1 MSEYNRENIQ
11 NEIEYSFISLFS
23 KKIRIGV
30 VGAGKAG
37 TIKIRHFVKNKCYV
51 EVLSKEFSKDILEL
65 SELNNNL
72 KLISQEFDY
81 HFLKDKHLIIIALDD
96 STIKEK
102 IKKYCDDNYKIYIDS
117 TDFKKGM
124 AVVPAERSSKAVN
137 IAVNTKDG
145 NPKGAVWAA
154 EKLRKV
160 MMKDDDYIE
169 FTTQIR
175 NKAKDIPQY
184 KNEIINF
191 VFTEEFR
198 ESFNKGKGIESI
210 KDKFS
215 EEIINKLF

>member
-1 MSEYNRENIQ
+1 MPEYNRENIQ

-65 SELNNNL
+65 SKLNKNL
-72 KLISQEFDY
+72 KLISQEFNY
-81 HFLKDKHLIIIALDD
+81 LFLKDKHLIIIALDD
-96 STIKEK
+96 SIIKEK

-117 TDFKKGM
+117 TDFKEGM
-124 AVVPAERSSKAVN
+124 AVVPAERSSRTVN
-137 IAVNTKDG
+137 IAVNTNGG
-145 NPKGAVWAA
+145 NPKGSVWAA

-160 MMKDDDYIE
+160 MIKDDDYIE

-198 ESFNKGKGIESI
+198 ESFDKGKGIASI
-210 KDKFS
+210 KDKFP